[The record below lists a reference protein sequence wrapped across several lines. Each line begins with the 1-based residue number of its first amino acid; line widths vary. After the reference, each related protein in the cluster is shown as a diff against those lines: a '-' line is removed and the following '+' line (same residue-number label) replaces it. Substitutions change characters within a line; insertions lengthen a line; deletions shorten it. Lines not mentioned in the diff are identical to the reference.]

1 MPKLTFVDVWSE
13 VSWKPSYQLVP
24 IFLVKNPSRPIC
36 QKVWQLRKNATGK
49 TGGNQHL
56 ENRKFQMQHE
66 DMNEGVLLR
75 KIFLVISNR
84 LENPWWIPFKQGSI
98 FFRPLSWIEIP
109 EGIRY
114 HIYIPHVS
122 LCFHFEQWTK
132 TCVPLYFGLWRR
144 SLLLMSEI
152 LHPPSDWTRGLKS
165 DGSAHEAK
173 RWAAKNTPGRVTCW
187 ITWYDFGMFHHFAGV

>member
-98 FFRPLSWIEIP
+98 FFSSSILDWDTWGYQVS
-109 EGIRY
+109 Y
-114 HIYIPHVS
+114 IYIFHMFPYVFTLSSEQKHVS
-122 LCFHFEQWTK
+122 LCILD
-132 TCVPLYFGLWRR
+132 CGGDLYCWCQ
-144 SLLLMSEI
+144 
-152 LHPPSDWTRGLKS
+152 KS
-165 DGSAHEAK
+165 CTLQVIGPE
-173 RWAAKNTPGRVTCW
+173 V
-187 ITWYDFGMFHHFAGV
+187 